1 MYYYPNIEY
10 VTMKRKGSLGRG
22 MLFGGLIGIG
32 GGILAGFIEG
42 DDPPCEGWFCWDYTA
57 GEKATIYGVGF
68 GLIGIVAGAV
78 IGTVARKKFII
89 GGSRQ
94 KFQEMKPTVL
104 QKVYGNRIQL
114 TE

>member
-1 MYYYPNIEY
+1 M
-10 VTMKRKGSLGRG
+10 G
-22 MLFGGLIGIG
+22 MI
-32 GGILAGFIEG
+32 
-42 DDPPCEGWFCWDYTA
+42 
-57 GEKATIYGVGF
+57 
-68 GLIGIVAGAV
+68 AGAF

-104 QKVYGNRIQL
+104 QKVYGSRIQL